1 MGLIFEWDENKAKSN
16 LKKHGISFIEASSI
30 FGDLLSITI
39 GDLLHSQEEER
50 FIIIGRSRLKI
61 LTVVHVEKKD
71 VIRIISARKAS
82 YNERKVYE
90 ESIL

>member
-16 LKKHGISFIEASSI
+16 LKKHGISFIEASSV

-39 GDLLHSQEEER
+39 DDLLNSEQEQR
-50 FIIIGRSRLKI
+50 FIIIGRSESKI
-61 LTVVHVEKKD
+61 LTVVHIEKKD

-82 YNERKVYE
+82 YNEQKIYE
-90 ESIL
+90 ENIS